1 LGAFIS
7 YKENEVLSIPPQALL
22 ALQTSHTIL
31 LYKEVSSTEPSFPF
45 GEGFPDCELPVV
57 QLEEIAVAVPLVAV
71 KSQVSAGKNEPV

>member
-1 LGAFIS
+1 
-7 YKENEVLSIPPQALL
+7 VLSILSQVLL
-22 ALQTSHTIL
+22 VLQILHTIL
-31 LYKEVSSTEPSFPF
+31 LYKEFNSTEPYFPF